1 MNTSNMDLN
10 LFKVFNVIYLE
21 GSITKAAET
30 LGITQPA
37 VSNSLSRLRLLFD
50 DELFT
55 RTNRGMRP
63 TPLAQNIHPSIASA
77 LKLLRSSVNEGDVF
91 QPTTTNATFNLCM
104 NAAAQVSIM
113 PQLISQLQSDAPNVK
128 ISTQTIICSDLIKVL
143 SSKTIDLAVNYGIPS
158 PDYIKRELLLN
169 DDYVCIVRK
178 GHPRIKDNLS
188 LKQFESEQHLL
199 LAEET
204 QEGSNLRTAL
214 AENNITQNTI
224 FTGNEYVA
232 LPAMIVS
239 SNTIMTV
246 PRTFANTV
254 RNHLDILIF
263 EPPFSIA
270 SRKTFLYWHE
280 NTNNS
285 AANKWMRNQIIQ
297 TAKRKNEKLVV
308 NQKKAAS

>member
-1 MNTSNMDLN
+1 MNTSNIDLN

-37 VSNSLSRLRLLFD
+37 VSNSLSRLRVLFD

-63 TPLAQNIHPSIASA
+63 TSLAQNIHPSIASA

-91 QPTTTNATFNLCM
+91 RPTTSKATFNVCI
-104 NAAAQVSIM
+104 NASAQVTVM
-113 PQLISQLQSDAPNVK
+113 PQLIFQLQSAAPHIK
-128 ISTQTIICSDLIKVL
+128 LATQSIICSDIVKAL
-143 SSKTIDLAVNYGIPS
+143 SSETVSLAVDYAIPS

-178 GHPRIKDNLS
+178 DHPRIKDKLS
-188 LKQFESEQHLL
+188 VKQFESERHLL
-199 LAEET
+199 LTEEAP
-204 QEGSNLRTAL
+204 ESSNLRNAL
-214 AENNITQNTI
+214 KENNIIQNTI
-224 FTGNEYVA
+224 FTGNEHIA
-232 LPAMIVS
+232 LPAILMT

-246 PRTFANTV
+246 TRTFANAV
-254 RNHLDILIF
+254 SSHLDISIL
-263 EPPFSIA
+263 EPPFNIA

-280 NTNNS
+280 NTSGS
-285 AANKWMRNQIIQ
+285 AANIWLRDQIIAIANRQ
-297 TAKRKNEKLVV
+297 KEKRVSSFP
-308 NQKKAAS
+308 KAAS

>member
-37 VSNSLSRLRLLFD
+37 VSNSLSRLRMLFD

-77 LKLLRSSVNEGDVF
+77 LKLLRSSINESDVF
-91 QPTTTNATFNLCM
+91 RPATSNVTFNVCINAT
-104 NAAAQVSIM
+104 AQVSVV
-113 PQLISQLQSDAPNVK
+113 PQLISQLQSEAPHIK
-128 ISTQTIICSDLIKVL
+128 LSTQSIFCPDLVKAL
-143 SSKTIDLAVNYGIPS
+143 SSETVSLAVDYAIPS

-178 GHPRIKDNLS
+178 NHPRIKDKLS

-199 LAEET
+199 LTEEAP
-204 QEGSNLRTAL
+204 ESSNLRTAL
-214 AENNITQNTI
+214 EENNIIQNTV
-224 FTGNEYVA
+224 FTGNEHIA
-232 LPAMIVS
+232 LPAIIVT

-246 PRTFANTV
+246 TRTFANAV
-254 RNHLDILIF
+254 SNYLDISIL
-263 EPPFSIA
+263 EPPFNIA

-280 NTNNS
+280 NTNGS
-285 AANKWMRNQIIQ
+285 AANKWLRDQII
-297 TAKRKNEKLVV
+297 TIAKR
-308 NQKKAAS
+308 QKRRRDSSR

>member
-37 VSNSLSRLRLLFD
+37 VSNSLSRLRVLFD

-63 TPLAQNIHPSIASA
+63 TPLAQNIHPSIVSA

-91 QPTTTNATFNLCM
+91 RPATSSATFNACM
-104 NAAAQVSIM
+104 NATAQVSVM
-113 PQLISQLQSDAPNVK
+113 PQLISQLQSEAPHIKLATQSIFSPDLVK
-128 ISTQTIICSDLIKVL
+128 AL
-143 SSKTIDLAVNYGIPS
+143 SSETVSLAVDYAIPS

-178 GHPRIKDNLS
+178 DHPRIKDKLS

-199 LAEET
+199 LTEEVP
-204 QEGSNLRTAL
+204 ESSNLRTAL

-224 FTGNEYVA
+224 FTGNEHIA
-232 LPAMIVS
+232 LPAILVT

-246 PRTFANTV
+246 TRTFANAV
-254 RNHLDILIF
+254 SNYLDISIL

-280 NTNNS
+280 NTSDS
-285 AANKWMRNQIIQ
+285 AANKWLRDQIIII
-297 TAKRKNEKLVV
+297 AKR
-308 NQKKAAS
+308 QKERRVSSLQKAAS

>member
-21 GSITKAAET
+21 SSITKAAET

-37 VSNSLSRLRLLFD
+37 VSNSLSRLRVLFD

-77 LKLLRSSVNEGDVF
+77 LKMLRSSVNEGDVF
-91 QPTTTNATFNLCM
+91 RPATSNATFNVFM
-104 NAAAQVSIM
+104 NATAQVSVM
-113 PQLISQLQSDAPNVK
+113 PQLISQLQSEAPHIKLAAQSIFYSDIVK
-128 ISTQTIICSDLIKVL
+128 ALNSETVS
-143 SSKTIDLAVNYGIPS
+143 LAVDYAIPS

-178 GHPRIKDNLS
+178 DHPRIKDKLS

-199 LAEET
+199 LTEEVP
-204 QEGSNLRTAL
+204 ESSNLRTAL

-224 FTGNEYVA
+224 FTGNEHVA
-232 LPAMIVS
+232 LPAIIVT

-246 PRTFANTV
+246 TRTFANAV
-254 RNHLDILIF
+254 SNYLDISIL

-280 NTNNS
+280 NTSDS
-285 AANKWMRNQIIQ
+285 AANKWLRDQILTI
-297 TAKRKNEKLVV
+297 AKR
-308 NQKKAAS
+308 QKRRRVSSL